1 MSGFRKHGRTLTKCS
16 VRLSHGDLGEIVA
29 ETRDISETGV
39 FVACKELL
47 NAMCVG
53 DTVEAE
59 LHSERRD
66 ISHAYLRVIRL
77 TEDGVGLAFE

>member
-1 MSGFRKHGRTLTKCS
+1 MPGFRKHGRILTKCS
-16 VRLSHGDLGEIVA
+16 VRLSHNDLGDIVA

-47 NAMCVG
+47 HTICVG

-59 LHSERRD
+59 LHSERQD
-66 ISHAYLRVIRL
+66 VSHAHLRVIRL
-77 TEDGVGLAFE
+77 TEEGVGLAFE